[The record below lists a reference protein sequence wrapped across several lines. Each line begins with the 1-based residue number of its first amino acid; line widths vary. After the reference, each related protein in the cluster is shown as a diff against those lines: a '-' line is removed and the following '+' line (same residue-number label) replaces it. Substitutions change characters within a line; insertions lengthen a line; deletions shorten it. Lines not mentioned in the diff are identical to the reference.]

1 MYKTDHI
8 KVLRV
13 LAGGL
18 PKRQTFKTYEVVL
31 KEFKNVASADRRVR
45 NAYRKLR
52 AEGHVEIADRGEYR
66 LTRAGVGLCRKLVKA
81 DWDFSKVVLRRKIRK
96 KVAK

>member
-1 MYKTDHI
+1 MYRDDHI
-8 KVLRV
+8 KVLKV
-13 LAGGL
+13 LASGL

-31 KEFKNVASADRRVR
+31 KEFKNVSSADRRVR

-52 AEGHVEIADRGEYR
+52 AEGHVEIVSRGEYR
-66 LTRAGVGLCRKLVKA
+66 LTRIGVSLCRKLEKS
-81 DWDFSKVVLRRKIRK
+81 DWDFSKITVRKIRK

>member
-1 MYKTDHI
+1 MYKDDHI
-8 KVLRV
+8 KVLKA
-13 LAGGL
+13 LASGL

-31 KEFKNVASADRRVR
+31 KEFKSAASADRRVR

-52 AEGHVEIADRGEYR
+52 AEGHVEIADRGAYR
-66 LTRAGVGLCRKLVKA
+66 LTRTGVSLCRKLEKA
-81 DWDFSKVVLRRKIRK
+81 DWDFSKVVVRRKIRK